1 MPEIP
6 REPLSL
12 TWRRRAKSIPFVF
25 LLGSLVLATLPLTLL
40 AGTGFMIFE
49 RKRGSALRVVGFF
62 AGYLGGEMAV
72 LTVAAVEWLVGLG
85 WTRGGKLRLR
95 RWANWLG
102 NFWGSYLHHLGWW
115 FFKIRCVPTGL
126 ETLDAGGPVI
136 VLLRHTSVGDVVFAP
151 VFIGVRAGLQL
162 RYVAKNELRADPAF
176 DVIGGRLGSC
186 WVNRSSDDPAAEIDK
201 VCHLLE
207 RLDDKQAIVLFPEGT
222 RFTPAKR
229 DQLRGRLAGRLPPD
243 LVVQARA
250 LRHLLPPRLGGPVAL
265 LERNPGAD
273 IILVNHAGY
282 EGASTFS
289 NLIEGNAVGVQVKI
303 EFRRIP
309 YAELPKGR
317 EALTHWLF
325 ERWTEMDQWIEEH
338 HPANVTDAVAAVE
351 ASERDQEINH
361 V

>member
-1 MPEIP
+1 MSETPV
-6 REPLSL
+6 EPLSL
-12 TWRRRAKSIPFVF
+12 TWRRRATSIPFIFV
-25 LLGSLVLATLPLTLL
+25 LGSLVLATLPLTLL

-62 AGYLGGEMAV
+62 AGYLAGEMAV
-72 LTVAAVEWLVGLG
+72 LSLAAVQWVVGLG
-85 WTRGGKLRLR
+85 WTSGGKLRLR
-95 RWANWLG
+95 RWANGLG

-115 FFKIRCVPTGL
+115 FFKIRCLPVGL
-126 ETLDAGGPVI
+126 EALDAGGPVI

-151 VFIGVRAGLQL
+151 VFIGIRAGLQL
-162 RYVAKNELRADPAF
+162 RYVAKTELRRDPAF

-229 DQLRGRLAGRLPPD
+229 DQLRSRLAGRLPPD

-250 LRHLLPPRLGGPVAL
+250 LRNLLPPRLGGPVAL

-273 IILVNHAGY
+273 VILVNHAGY

-289 NLIEGNAVGVQVKI
+289 DLIEGRAVGAQVKI

-317 EALTHWLF
+317 VALTHWLF
-325 ERWTEMDQWIEEH
+325 DRWTEMDHWIDLH
-338 HPANVTDAVAAVE
+338 HPAPAPDAVAELAE
-351 ASERDQEINH
+351 QDQEINEAR
-361 V
+361 